1 MRIATKLFE
10 PPLVPPQGERGKMDL
25 EGKVAIV
32 TGAGRGIGWAVAQR
46 LALDGA
52 NLVIAEIDEKSAE
65 EKAAAIRAMGR
76 EALPVKMD
84 VSRWSDVQRMV
95 QEVMVRFQRIDILV
109 NNAGILGPYFPV
121 TEYPEEIW
129 DRVIAVHLKGTF
141 LCCKAVLQIM
151 KEQRSGKVVNMA
163 SVAGKEGNANM
174 APYAAAKAAIIGLT
188 KTMGKEMAPYNV
200 LVNCVSPALIETDMA
215 KEMSPEQRA
224 LLTSKIP
231 VGRLGRPEEV
241 AAVVK
246 FLVSEEASFVT
257 GQCYD
262 ISGGRSVY

>member
-1 MRIATKLFE
+1 
-10 PPLVPPQGERGKMDL
+10 MDL
-25 EGKVAIV
+25 LGKIAII
-32 TGAGRGIGWAVAQR
+32 TGAGRGLGWAIAER
-46 LALDGA
+46 LAKDGA
-52 NLVIAEIDEKSAE
+52 NVVITDIDGESAQ
-65 EKAAAIRAMGR
+65 EKADTLQQMNGLDCIAV
-76 EALPVKMD
+76 EMD
-84 VSRWSDVQRMV
+84 VSQWQDVEEMV
-95 QEVMVRFQRIDILV
+95 ERVLARFKRIDILV

-121 TEYPEEIW
+121 MDYPEEDW

-141 LCCKAVLQIM
+141 LCCKGVLRVM

-188 KTMGKEMAPYNV
+188 KTLGKEMAPYNV
-200 LVNCVSPALIETDMA
+200 CVNCVSPALIETDMA
-215 KEMSPEQRA
+215 KEMSSEQRT

-231 VGRLGRPEEV
+231 LGRLGQPEEV

-246 FLVSEEASFVT
+246 FLVSDEASFVT

>member
-1 MRIATKLFE
+1 
-10 PPLVPPQGERGKMDL
+10 MDL
-25 EGKVAIV
+25 LGKIAII
-32 TGAGRGIGWAVAQR
+32 TGAGRGLGWAIAER
-46 LALDGA
+46 LAKDGA
-52 NLVIAEIDEKSAE
+52 NVVITDIDGESAQ
-65 EKAAAIRAMGR
+65 EKADTLQQMNGLDCIAV
-76 EALPVKMD
+76 EMD
-84 VSRWSDVQRMV
+84 VSQWQDVEEMV
-95 QEVMVRFQRIDILV
+95 ERVLARFKRIDILV

-121 TEYPEEIW
+121 MDYPEEIW

-141 LCCKAVLQIM
+141 LCCKGVLRVM

-188 KTMGKEMAPYNV
+188 KTLGKEMAPYNV
-200 LVNCVSPALIETDMA
+200 CVNCVSPALIETDMA
-215 KEMSPEQRA
+215 KEMSSEQRT

-231 VGRLGRPEEV
+231 LGRLGQPEEV

-246 FLVSEEASFVT
+246 FLVSDEASFVT